1 MLIFEVNKVKFKL
14 TGTRFFEYECEETTK
29 QIWYCDIKNLSN
41 NKTKVNVNYDKIK
54 KYID

>member
-1 MLIFEVNKVKFKL
+1 MLVFEVNNTKFQL
-14 TGTRFFEYECEETTK
+14 TGTRFFEYHCENITK

-41 NKTKVNVNYDKIK
+41 NKTKVNVHYDKIK

>member
-1 MLIFEVNKVKFKL
+1 MLVFEVNNTKFQL
-14 TGTRFFEYECEETTK
+14 TGTRFFEYHCEDIIK

-54 KYID
+54 KYIS

>member
-1 MLIFEVNKVKFKL
+1 MLIFEVNNTKFQL
-14 TGTRFFEYECEETTK
+14 TGTRFFEYHCEDVTK